1 MIRRLLTRTASLRLV
16 PVLVMFVLGLAVTN
30 YVQASAQTTPIQDV
44 SAVKTSASAA
54 AKYHEG
60 LCRKGAVHRTIQRG
74 NSGKSVKHAQC
85 LLNKYWGFKLKV
97 DGIFGPH
104 TEDAV
109 EYVQD
114 YVGVASDG
122 IVGRCTW
129 PLHLA
134 AASPR
139 FSSRR

>member
-1 MIRRLLTRTASLRLV
+1 MIRRLLKRTAPLRLV
-16 PVLVMFVLGLAVTN
+16 PILVMLMLGLAVTS
-30 YVQASAQTTPIQDV
+30 YVQASASMIPVQDV
-44 SAVKTSASAA
+44 SAVETSASAA
-54 AKYHEG
+54 AKYPEG

-129 PLHLA
+129 PLLHLDF
-134 AASPR
+134 PPDDC
-139 FSSRR
+139 